1 MTGKKTMSRLWVW
14 FALVVAVQALLTA
27 GCSGLTR
34 PAFNETWR
42 YSNWSD
48 DQPPNVADIVAKY
61 PELKG
66 LVLTAPEYNAELEQ
80 QAKARGQKPGEARP
94 LTEYVIQPGVTI
106 NFEVIG
112 EPEFTRTIIVN
123 TDGTFDYPY
132 LGRITARGLTLEQLK
147 AFMKERL
154 SRYLR
159 DPQLVLNAT
168 SAPSQTTD
176 NRIAAGKILV
186 VGRIN
191 SGTYNYT
198 GQETLAG
205 MLALAG
211 WFNDFSEP
219 REVRV
224 IKRRKDHRRARII
237 VSDFKALIV
246 EGDMAQDVPVD
257 IDDIIYVP
265 GHWTAGQQFEKDWDL
280 SLKYLQGAVSY
291 DNLLQYWSGRVK
303 Q

>member
-1 MTGKKTMSRLWVW
+1 MTGKTTMLRLGVW
-14 FALVVAVQALLTA
+14 CAFAVGGVALLSV

-34 PAFNETWR
+34 PGINETWR

-80 QAKARGQKPGEARP
+80 EAKARGQKPGDVRP
-94 LTEYVIQPGVTI
+94 INEYVIQPGVSI
-106 NFEVIG
+106 AIEVLG
-112 EPEFTRTIIVN
+112 EPEFTRGVTVN

-132 LGRITARGLTLEQLK
+132 LGRVMARGLTLEQLK
-147 AFMKERL
+147 AFMKEKL
-154 SRYLR
+154 SKYLR

-168 SAPSQTTD
+168 SAINQTQNNT
-176 NRIAAGKILV
+176 IAAGKILV
-186 VGRIN
+186 VGRIG

-211 WFNDFSEP
+211 WFSDASEP

-237 VSDFKALIV
+237 ISDFKALIV
-246 EGDMAQDVPVD
+246 EGDMAQDIPVD

-280 SLKYLQGAVSY
+280 SLKYLGGAVSY
-291 DNLLQYWSGRVK
+291 DNLLKYWSGRIK